1 MVNLIEGGKSGGS
14 NLCKEIIVP
23 VSLNERKT
31 T

>member
-1 MVNLIEGGKSGGS
+1 MIRLIEGGKEDSD
-14 NLCKEIIVP
+14 LCKEIIVP